1 MLPDA
6 KSLGDAG
13 KVGSDGTTFEPAWTP
28 EFKSGHIDGVLLI
41 AGDSEQSVNHA
52 LFKGLSA
59 LRHTVS
65 EVINMSGHVRPG
77 KEEGHEHFGFEDGI
91 SNPAVDGITKDLSTQ
106 GPVDQG

>member
-13 KVGSDGTTFEPAWTP
+13 KVSSDGKTFDPSWTP
-28 EFKSGHIDGVLLI
+28 EFKRGNIDGVLLI
-41 AGDSEQSVNHA
+41 AGDSQQSVDQA
-52 LFKGLSA
+52 LSKALSA

-65 EVINMSGHVRPG
+65 EVINMFGHVRPG
-77 KEEGHEHFGFEDGI
+77 KEEGHEHFGFEDGL
-91 SNPAVDGITKDLSTQ
+91 SNPAVDGITKDLSQQ